1 MHNFYVPITNQITL
15 GPKSQK
21 YEKTESGHPDEQAKA
36 SAPTSYKVWGMTA
49 RILVDA
55 ARVAYAEEPDF
66 EHNSHFGDE
75 DMIARLMKKGQLSEK
90 MKADDELVRKDLGK
104 AAKM

>member
-1 MHNFYVPITNQITL
+1 MHNFHVPVSNQIATR
-15 GPKSQK
+15 PKSPK
-21 YEKTESGHPDEQAKA
+21 NEKAETVNAEQTKA
-36 SAPTSYKVWGMTA
+36 STPMTYKVYGMTA

-75 DMIARLMKKGQLSEK
+75 DMIARLMKTGRMSEK
-90 MKADDELVRKDLGK
+90 RKADDELVREDFAK